1 MDTDLKQRIIGAAV
15 LFGLAVIFVP
25 MILDGPVDRPSGP
38 QSTGVPLEL
47 PDPQAAE
54 TETEPA
60 REPADRPEPVPTAD
74 PTPVPSTRDQPR
86 TDGEAGWA
94 VQLGSFS
101 ADGNADALA
110 TRMREAG
117 FEAFVQRVEVS
128 NGTMYRVRVGPVAD
142 REEAEALAVRVRERS
157 GEPAVVVEHP

>member
-1 MDTDLKQRIIGAAV
+1 MDTDLKQRIVGAAV

-25 MILDGPVDRPSGP
+25 MILDGPVERPSGP

-47 PDPQAAE
+47 PDPQEAE
-54 TETEPA
+54 IAPVQEPA
-60 REPADRPEPVPTAD
+60 ARSEPEPTPDPEPAPSSSDPAD
-74 PTPVPSTRDQPR
+74 T
-86 TDGEAGWA
+86 GAEAGWA

-101 ADGNADALA
+101 AAGNADALA
-110 TRMREAG
+110 SRMREAG
-117 FEAFVQRVEVS
+117 FEAFVQRIQAS

-142 REEAEALAVRVRERS
+142 RDAAEALAVRVRERS